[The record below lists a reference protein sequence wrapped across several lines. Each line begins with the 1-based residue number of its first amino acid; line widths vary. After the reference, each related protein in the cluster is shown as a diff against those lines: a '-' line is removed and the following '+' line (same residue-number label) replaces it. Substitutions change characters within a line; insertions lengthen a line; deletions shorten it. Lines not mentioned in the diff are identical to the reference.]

1 MQLIKLKIDVKKIN
15 KERLYNGK
23 KGTYLN
29 AVLFLGQHADDYGNH
44 GMIVEDITK
53 EERDAGVKGNII
65 GNAKLPMPAHSPAQQ
80 QQSAPPPPQQNNQ
93 EDDTPF

>member
-15 KERLYNGK
+15 QDRLYNGK

-65 GNAKLPMPAHSPAQQ
+65 GNAKLPMAAQH
-80 QQSAPPPPQQNNQ
+80 QQSAPPPPPPQSHDNP
-93 EDDTPF
+93 DDNTPF

>member
-1 MQLIKLKIDVKKIN
+1 MQPIKLKIDVKKIN
-15 KERLYNGK
+15 KERLYKGQ

-29 AVLFLGQHADDYGNH
+29 AVLFLSQHTDDYGNH

-53 EERDAGVKGNII
+53 EERDAGVKGDII
-65 GNAKLPMPAHSPAQQ
+65 GNAKLLMPNPSPAQQ
-80 QQSAPPPPQQNNQ
+80 QQKAPPPQQNNQ